1 MINIQELKNI
11 YKGIDNIIN
20 NYQNINDII
29 NKSTRKFHFK
39 DRYNINLNPPS
50 KNKNKTFCI
59 YAFKFP
65 DNKLYIGQSIQ
76 PRNRILDY
84 GQNKYQKFRSYTK
97 IVQHIKKYS
106 GDCIIYIIEFPDL
119 KDRKILNI
127 IEEYLIYITKAE
139 LNMELHPT
147 SPRVPPYSYKPQK
160 QPKKPYSWSPLAK
173 SNISG
178 DKNHFYGAVH
188 TPEAIEKIRMKAFQ
202 RKPTRKSSV
211 VIIWEGNIKPKLV
224 KVYSSKRS
232 VARNTPIKYTVI
244 QREPTFKTYNNI
256 TYHMIFINDI
266 LLKSKFEEKIFEI
279 PNHINTRT
287 EVYDY
292 IKNKLTI
299 DLSILVYVIII
310 TLLYYILFK
319 LFS

>member
-29 NKSTRKFHFK
+29 DKSNWKFHFK
-39 DRYNINLNPPS
+39 DRYNKNLNPPS
-50 KNKNKTFCI
+50 KNKTFCI
-59 YAFKFP
+59 YVFKFP

-84 GQNKYQKFRSYTK
+84 GQNKYQEFRRYTK
-97 IVQHIKKYS
+97 IIQHMKKHS
-106 GDCIIYIIEFPDL
+106 CDCMVYIIEFPGL
-119 KDRKILNI
+119 KDKNILNI

-139 LNMELHPT
+139 LNMELYPT
-147 SPRVPPYSYKPQK
+147 SPSIPSYSYNPKK
-160 QPKKPYSWSPLAK
+160 QPKKPYYWSPLAK

-178 DKNHFYGAVH
+178 PKNHFYGVVH
-188 TPEAIEKIRMKAFQ
+188 TPEAIEKIRIKAFQ
-202 RKPTRKSSV
+202 RKPTKPSSV

-232 VARNTPIKYTVI
+232 VARNTQIKYDVI

-256 TYHMIFINDI
+256 TYHMIFINNI

-287 EVYDY
+287 EVYNY
-292 IKNKLTI
+292 IKNKLNT
-299 DLSILVYVIII
+299 DLSVYIYIYYYYYS
-310 TLLYYILFK
+310 LLYSF
-319 LFS
+319 